1 MGLAVGRMFVAEYFD
16 ASSKADVNT
25 YMIYILIYN
34 RILSTS
40 VNIMK
45 LNVYMVTSKEAMPY
59 KLISAL
65 IACCQSSFANC
76 RHFISESKLI
86 SWRNLY
92 NRLRLER

>member
-16 ASSKADVNT
+16 ASSKANVNK

-34 RILSTS
+34 RILSKS

-45 LNVYMVTSKEAMPY
+45 LNVSMLTIKETMPY

-65 IACCQSSFANC
+65 IASCQSSF
-76 RHFISESKLI
+76 
-86 SWRNLY
+86 
-92 NRLRLER
+92 ERAQIVAIVSPS